1 MIKTSFSTLFLFFVL
16 NLDHFNAH
24 GQLKTPDQYLG
35 YELGTSFTRHHKV
48 VDYFNYVAGEKSN
61 ILVKP
66 YGETYEKRPLILAFI
81 SSKKNIDNLENIRKN
96 NLSLARLSDE
106 SVSND
111 KIAIVW
117 LSYNVHGN
125 ESVSTEAAMSTLYA
139 LADDANRETQKWLE
153 NTVVILDPCLN
164 PDGRDRYVNW
174 YHQFGNRRYNPDPNS
189 KEHHE
194 PWVNGRPNHYLF
206 DLNRDWA
213 WLSQQESQYRVKAY
227 NRWMPHVHVDF
238 HEQGVNSPYYF
249 APAAEP
255 YHEVITDWQR
265 EFQVTIGKNHAK
277 YFDEKGWLYFT
288 KEVFDLLYPSY
299 GDTYPTYNGAI
310 GMTYEQGGSGRAGL
324 GVITH
329 EGDTLTLNDRIAHH
343 FTTGLS
349 TIEITSLN
357 AGQLVDAFAQYF
369 DQAVNNPSSTYK
381 TYVIKGA
388 GEEDKLT
395 TLRQFLDSHGIRYG
409 YATTTGSF
417 RGFSYITNA
426 TEAFSIDKNDLIISA
441 YQPKSR
447 LVKSLFEPEPRLSDS
462 VTYDITAWA
471 LPYGFGLNA
480 YALTDKIVPTAA
492 DDPVEVDHPAPE
504 KGGKAYAYVARY
516 TSLEDLKWLSKLLQQ
531 DIKVRFATEAFTIAG
546 ENFRPGSLIIT
557 KRGNEKLGKQFEDL
571 VLETASACNRKVYA
585 VKTGFVSKGK
595 DFGSNSVAY
604 IEQPKVAVLSGKG
617 VSTLAFGEIWHFFE
631 QQIDFPVTIL
641 DTDYFKTVDLAGY
654 DVLIIPDGRYNDLI
668 DDAQRVAFRNWVKL
682 GGRLILMENAM
693 TYFTDKKSFALK
705 KYASNKEKEKLEPSA
720 SGDDMTGRLY
730 KFKDRER
737 EAIKDAIFGSIFKT
751 SLDNSHP
758 LAFGYPDYY
767 FTLKRSGRRFAYL
780 HNGWNVSVIEDKNKL
795 VSGFSGVNALSRV
808 EKSLVFGV
816 EDIGQGNIIYM
827 TDNPL
832 FRAFWQN
839 GKLLFGNAVF
849 LVGQ

>member
-1 MIKTSFSTLFLFFVL
+1 MTKTSLLTLIFFSVL
-16 NLDHFNAH
+16 SVSHLSLH

-35 YELGTSFTRHHKV
+35 FELGTSFTRHHKV
-48 VDYFNYVAGEKSN
+48 VDYFNYVAAEKSN
-61 ILVKP
+61 MLVKP

-81 SSKKNIDNLENIRKN
+81 SSQKNIDNLEDIRKN
-96 NLSLARLSDE
+96 NLGLARLEDQII
-106 SVSND
+106 SND

-139 LADDANRETQKWLE
+139 LADESNEETQKWLE
-153 NTVVILDPCLN
+153 NTVVILDPCIN

-174 YHQFGNRRYNPDPNS
+174 YYQFGNRRYNPDPNS

-194 PWVNGRPNHYLF
+194 PWVSGRSNHYLF

-213 WLSQQESQYRVKAY
+213 WLSQKESKYRVKAY
-227 NRWMPHVHVDF
+227 NQWMPHIHVDF

-265 EFQVTIGKNHAK
+265 EFQITIGKNHAK
-277 YFDEKGWLYFT
+277 YFDKEGWLYFT

-324 GVITH
+324 GVITD
-329 EGDTLTLNDRIAHH
+329 EGDTLTLKDRIAHH

-349 TIEITSLN
+349 TIEVTSQN
-357 AGQLVDAFAQYF
+357 ADRVVNEFFRYF
-369 DQAVNNPSSTYK
+369 NEALNNPQSTYK
-381 TYVIKGA
+381 TYVIKGDN
-388 GEEDKLT
+388 GDDKLMA
-395 TLRQFLDSHGIRYG
+395 LQQFLDSHRIRYG
-409 YATTTGSF
+409 YATTARSF
-417 RGFSYITNA
+417 RGFSYISNT
-426 TEAFSIDKNDLIISA
+426 TEGLNIDKDDLIISA

-471 LPYGFGLNA
+471 VPYSFGLHA
-480 YALTDKIVPTAA
+480 YALTEKIT
-492 DDPVEVDHPAPE
+492 PVEGKRIENKGRSGE
-504 KGGKAYAYVARY
+504 KTDKTYAYVAHWN
-516 TSLEDLKWLSKLLQQ
+516 SLEDVKWLSQLLQK
-531 DIKVRFATEAFTIAG
+531 DIKVRFATEAFTIASQD
-546 ENFRPGSLIIT
+546 FQPGSLIIT
-557 KRGNEKLGKQFEDL
+557 KRGNENLGKNFDEL
-571 VLETASACNRKVYA
+571 VLETASAHNRKLYA
-585 VKTGFVSKGK
+585 VKTGFVNKGK

-604 IEQPKVAVLSGKG
+604 IQVPKVAVLSGKG
-617 VSTLAFGEIWHFFE
+617 VSSLAFGEIWHFFE

-641 DTDYFKTVDLAGY
+641 DTDYFKEVDLAKY
-654 DVLIIPDGRYNDLI
+654 DVLIIPDGRYEALINDT
-668 DDAQRVAFRNWVKL
+668 QREALKNWVKF
-682 GGRLILMENAM
+682 GGKLILMENALS
-693 TYFTDKKSFALK
+693 YFADKKSFALK
-705 KYASNKEKEKLEPSA
+705 KYASNKEKERLESDKPN
-720 SGDDMTGRLY
+720 DDTPGKVH

-751 SLDNSHP
+751 TLDNSHP
-758 LAFGYPDYY
+758 LAFGYPEHY
-767 FTLKRSGRRFAYL
+767 FTLKRNGRRFAYL
-780 HNGWNVSVIEDKNKL
+780 QDGWNVSVIEDKNKL
-795 VSGFSGVNALSRV
+795 VSGFSGANALNKV

-816 EDIGQGNIIYM
+816 EDLGRGNIIYM

>member
-1 MIKTSFSTLFLFFVL
+1 MIKTSHYPLIFFSLLTLVHSTLY
-16 NLDHFNAH
+16 

-61 ILVKP
+61 ILIKP

-81 SSKKNIDNLENIRKN
+81 SSQKNIDNLEDIRKN
-96 NLSLARLSDE
+96 NLSLTRLTDE
-106 SVSND
+106 GISNK

-125 ESVSTEAAMSTLYA
+125 ESVGTEAAMSTLYA
-139 LADDANRETQKWLE
+139 LADKSNREAQKWLE
-153 NTVVILDPCLN
+153 NTVVVIDPCIN

-174 YHQFGNRRYNPDPNS
+174 YYQYGNRRYNPDPNS

-194 PWVNGRPNHYLF
+194 PWASGRPNHYLF

-213 WLSQQESQYRVKAY
+213 WLTQMESQHRLKEY

-265 EFQVTIGKNHAK
+265 EFQVTIGKNHAR
-277 YFDEKGWLYFT
+277 YFDQKGWLYFT

-329 EGDTLTLNDRIAHH
+329 EGDTLTLKDRIAHH
-343 FTTGLS
+343 LATGLS
-349 TIEITSLN
+349 TIEITSVN
-357 AGQLVDAFAQYF
+357 VDKVVAEFSQYF
-369 DQAVNNPSSTYK
+369 DEAVNYPVSTYK
-381 TYVIKGA
+381 TYVVKQA
-388 GEEDKLT
+388 GKSDRLAA
-395 TLRQFLDSHGIRYG
+395 LRKFLDSHQISYG
-409 YATTTGSF
+409 YVRTTRSF
-417 RGFSYITNA
+417 RGFSYISNTV
-426 TEAFSIDKNDLIISA
+426 KNFEIGQEDLVISA

-447 LVKSLFEPEPRLSDS
+447 LLTSLFEPEPRLSDS

-471 LPYGFGLNA
+471 LPYSFGLDA
-480 YALTDKIVPTAA
+480 YALSEKLTPGRGNPLERNYKT
-492 DDPVEVDHPAPE
+492 PE
-504 KGGKAYAYVARY
+504 KTGKAYAYVVHWN
-516 TSLEDLKWLSKLLQQ
+516 SLEDLKFLSQLLQK
-531 DIKVRFATEAFTIAG
+531 DVKVRFATEAFSISG
-546 ENFRPGSLIIT
+546 EDFAPGSLIIT
-557 KRGNEKLGKQFEDL
+557 KRGNEKLGEKFEHL
-571 VLETASACNRKVYA
+571 VQQTASAFDRKLYA

-604 IEQPKVAVLSGKG
+604 IQRPKVAVLSGKG

-631 QQIDFPVTIL
+631 QQIDYPLTIL
-641 DTDYFKTVDLAGY
+641 DTGYFGRVDLAGY
-654 DVLIIPDGRYNDLI
+654 DVLIIPDGRYQNFI
-668 DDAQRVAFRNWVKL
+668 DDGRRESLKNWVKL
-682 GGRLILMENAM
+682 GGRLILLENALS
-693 TYFTDKKSFALK
+693 YFSGKKSFALK
-705 KYASNKEKEKLEPSA
+705 KYASNKEKE
-720 SGDDMTGRLY
+720 RLAPDTPKVPGPVKIQ

-737 EAIKDAIFGSIFKT
+737 EAIKNAISGSIFKT

-758 LAFGYPDYY
+758 LAFGYPEHY

-780 HNGWNVSVIEDKNKL
+780 QNGWNVSVIEDKESL
-795 VSGFSGVNALSRV
+795 VSGFSGANALKQI

-816 EDIGQGNIIYM
+816 EDQGRGNIVYM
-827 TDNPL
+827 NDNPL